1 MNNLKR
7 NNMTP
12 KEKADELVLKFKKY
26 AYYPKTNDDEVFIN
40 QLNNNAKQC
49 ALIAVDEIINGYEF
63 DILYIE
69 HKRIMDNINFW
80 DEVKQEIEK
89 L

>member
-1 MNNLKR
+1 MTPHEKAKDIYQKMF
-7 NNMTP
+7 NNMP
-12 KEKADELVLKFKKY
+12 HPNE
-26 AYYPKTNDDEVFIN
+26 TNAAVFTIT
-40 QLNNNAKQC
+40 KQC

-63 DILYIE
+63 DCLYIE